1 MPTPAEFAQAG
12 PWAVVVF
19 LLAGGIVGLWTA
31 VVKEWIVPGSRL
43 HREEQKSRRLE
54 VQVRR
59 NTKSLETIA
68 KRLAEKPLDV

>member
-1 MPTPAEFAQAG
+1 
-12 PWAVVVF
+12 
-19 LLAGGIVGLWTA
+19 